1 MMRKISTFLFGLL
14 FLVGFGIL
22 AYPTISNQ
30 WNTYRQSRLISN
42 YDNVVKEMAEEDF
55 EQEWEAARSYNQTF
69 EKNSI
74 RSDIFGLEESDDI
87 EGTAYWQVMNV
98 AGDGIMGY
106 VTIPK
111 INVKL
116 SIYHGT
122 DEDVLQTGVGHLNG
136 TKLPIGGESNHS
148 VLSAHRGLP
157 SAKLFTDIDQLKK
170 KDRFYLHILN
180 EDMAYE
186 VDQILP
192 MVDKDDY
199 DALEDALKIEEGQ
212 DYVTLFTCTPY
223 GVNSHRLLVRG
234 HRVPYDGELAST
246 PVDTMV
252 QAIQNY
258 YMLYLLLGL
267 GVAVLGILI
276 MRKIVG
282 RKKTPKE
289 GGIGSMPGVKA
300 EAIRE
305 NETENGTENEAVTE
319 NEMKIEDMEIETKNR
334 KEGES

>member
-1 MMRKISTFLFGLL
+1 MKRRISSILFGLL

-22 AYPTISNQ
+22 AYPTVSNQ
-30 WNTYRQSRLISN
+30 WNNYRQSRLISN
-42 YDNVVKEMAEEDF
+42 YDTAVSEMTEEDF
-55 EQEWEAARSYNQTF
+55 EEAWTAARSYNATF
-69 EKNSI
+69 QENSI
-74 RSDIFGLEESDDI
+74 LTDVFGIDGQDDKI
-87 EGTAYWQVMNV
+87 EDTEYWKVLNV

-106 VTIPK
+106 LTIPK
-111 INVKL
+111 INIRL

-122 DEDVLQTGVGHLNG
+122 AEDILQTGVGHLNG
-136 TKLPIGGESNHS
+136 TKLPIGGEGNHS

-157 SAKLFTDIDQLKK
+157 SAKLFTDIDQLEK

-192 MVDKDDY
+192 MIEKDDFDTLQ
-199 DALEDALKIEEGQ
+199 DAMKIEAGQ

-234 HRVPYDGELAST
+234 HRVPYDGELEST
-246 PVDTMV
+246 PVESMV

-267 GVAVLGILI
+267 GVVVLAILA
-276 MRKIVG
+276 MRYRMKKAG
-282 RKKTPKE
+282 QRAGSGDESESGKKTVSE
-289 GGIGSMPGVKA
+289 Q
-300 EAIRE
+300 
-305 NETENGTENEAVTE
+305 
-319 NEMKIEDMEIETKNR
+319 
-334 KEGES
+334 ESKSKD